1 MCVNA
6 KMDNKRIEDKL
17 DVTKEKKKEIA
28 RDPATT
34 KLLKD
39 CMRENPLFK
48 RCRDEE
54 TDELVGQFEQVSYG
68 ASKQIITQGE
78 TGDTFYVIESGICD
92 AFIKGT
98 SKAVASPARGMGFGE
113 LALMYNTP
121 RAASITARTDVVL
134 WKIERQ
140 EYRLVLASHAQKRSK
155 EYKELLS
162 EVVLQNE
169 GKTKKKLLKDC
180 ITDSQMTKLADAMD
194 EDNVAAGHNIICEG
208 DEGHTFFII
217 ADGEVVVSK
226 GGDAITTLK
235 RGGYFGDRALVA
247 DEKRNATCQA
257 GKKGAKV
264 LAVDREDFI
273 ALLGSIDELVEH
285 GSATEEETAY
295 SARKAEAITMKD
307 ITVIRTLGHG
317 AFGKVCL
324 ACHDAT
330 GVHYALKSQSKNA
343 IVENNLQEHV
353 LMERSILMQ
362 LDHPFILKLTCAFQD
377 DYDIFF
383 LLELLIGGEL
393 FSHLRK
399 AGRFA
404 EPTMKFYAAG
414 VILAFDHMHQKK
426 IAYRDLKPENL
437 VLDKDGYLKVV
448 DLGLAKI
455 VPGKTWTLCGTP
467 DYLAPEVIL
476 NEGHDKAVDYWA
488 LGVLM
493 YELVSGSP
501 PFYADDPM
509 EVYEK
514 ILSGNMSFPS
524 HFGKYLNDIVRKLL
538 KLCQS
543 KRLGNGKHGCGAI
556 KKHRFFSGFGWDDLL
571 SRNMD
576 KLKPP
581 IEVKVADDA
590 DAHNFD
596 QYEEHAEDKIAR
608 KSWTPPLD
616 EA

>member
-28 RDPATT
+28 KDPATT

-48 RCRDEE
+48 RCRGEE

-217 ADGEVVVSK
+217 ADGEVVV
-226 GGDAITTLK
+226 
-235 RGGYFGDRALVA
+235 RAG
-247 DEKRNATCQA
+247 Q
-257 GKKGAKV
+257 G
-264 LAVDREDFI
+264 
-273 ALLGSIDELVEH
+273 
-285 GSATEEETAY
+285 
-295 SARKAEAITMKD
+295 
-307 ITVIRTLGHG
+307 
-317 AFGKVCL
+317 
-324 ACHDAT
+324 
-330 GVHYALKSQSKNA
+330 
-343 IVENNLQEHV
+343 
-353 LMERSILMQ
+353 
-362 LDHPFILKLTCAFQD
+362 
-377 DYDIFF
+377 
-383 LLELLIGGEL
+383 
-393 FSHLRK
+393 
-399 AGRFA
+399 
-404 EPTMKFYAAG
+404 
-414 VILAFDHMHQKK
+414 
-426 IAYRDLKPENL
+426 
-437 VLDKDGYLKVV
+437 
-448 DLGLAKI
+448 
-455 VPGKTWTLCGTP
+455 
-467 DYLAPEVIL
+467 
-476 NEGHDKAVDYWA
+476 
-488 LGVLM
+488 
-493 YELVSGSP
+493 
-501 PFYADDPM
+501 
-509 EVYEK
+509 
-514 ILSGNMSFPS
+514 
-524 HFGKYLNDIVRKLL
+524 
-538 KLCQS
+538 
-543 KRLGNGKHGCGAI
+543 
-556 KKHRFFSGFGWDDLL
+556 
-571 SRNMD
+571 
-576 KLKPP
+576 
-581 IEVKVADDA
+581 
-590 DAHNFD
+590 
-596 QYEEHAEDKIAR
+596 
-608 KSWTPPLD
+608 
-616 EA
+616 